1 MITLL
6 KRILKCLNERINAV
20 DADFGVDR
28 DGNKLTNY
36 LRVPGSANIKYELI
50 KSKREERLVCTPKYS
65 YAVSVKRITGIMAA
79 KGDSY
84 SLDKLIQML
93 LPPKGDWYNPEAYRK
108 RCNGKKVVSLT
119 DNMDLMDR
127 RKRLLREL
135 RDSGQ
140 YESRELLGFMY
151 WNCLLTEGRPLEQI
165 EEETYA
171 FCSQFEQPLTLKEVK
186 TDCKAHHIFK
196 YKESTFREKLG
207 LDYEEGYLT
216 EDKKEYN
223 RKYHE
228 KKKEELIKKG
238 KTKKQRMTK
247 EREKVYQMRDKGL
260 KIREIA
266 DKLEVSTRKIKGILR
281 ERSMSESGS
290 QDNTI

>member
-1 MITLL
+1 
-6 KRILKCLNERINAV
+6 
-20 DADFGVDR
+20 
-28 DGNKLTNY
+28 
-36 LRVPGSANIKYELI
+36 
-50 KSKREERLVCTPKYS
+50 
-65 YAVSVKRITGIMAA
+65 MAA